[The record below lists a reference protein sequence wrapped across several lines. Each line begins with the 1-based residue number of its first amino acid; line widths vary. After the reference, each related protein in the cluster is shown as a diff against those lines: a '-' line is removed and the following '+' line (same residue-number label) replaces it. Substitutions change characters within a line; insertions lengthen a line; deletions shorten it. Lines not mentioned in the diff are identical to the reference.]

1 MLTFTMFFDGISEQH
16 ATCAGGAQRCEDRGS
31 EHTGSA
37 HTQGHCSP
45 AWSLSLLLLKTG
57 VCEHQPNLT
66 PAYIGALKTK
76 EKGRA
81 MCEIYLETNADLERE
96 KLKEALH
103 NKKLTKHKRERKL
116 SFLNSSDEIIHS
128 TSCTQC
134 LFTTVQQ
141 HSRGW
146 LCFSGVSMW
155 QSPTVCSELLSGF
168 GQSLKVEPINGK
180 ERPGLTQIV
189 MHSDMKAAADVRAEV
204 FISLLAQMIS
214 KGWLRSPTTH
224 SVCSAQL
231 G

>member
-16 ATCAGGAQRCEDRGS
+16 VTCAGGTQRCEDRGS

-81 MCEIYLETNADLERE
+81 MSEIYLETHADLERE
-96 KLKEALH
+96 NLKEALH
-103 NKKLTKHKRERKL
+103 NKKAYKAQAGTQTVISE
-116 SFLNSSDEIIHS
+116 NSSDEIIHS

-146 LCFSGVSMW
+146 LWCEHVAKS
-155 QSPTVCSELLSGF
+155 T
-168 GQSLKVEPINGK
+168 SLFW
-180 ERPGLTQIV
+180 
-189 MHSDMKAAADVRAEV
+189 AA
-204 FISLLAQMIS
+204 ISFWS
-214 KGWLRSPTTH
+214 KFKGRTNQW
-224 SVCSAQL
+224 
-231 G
+231 